1 MDRRLAFLT
10 ALLAFTGVAL
20 GAFGAHG
27 LKNAFEGLADGAQ
40 RIGWWET
47 GVRYQLFHTVAVG
60 LTGVISWHVTNRFT
74 AWAAGF
80 FTAGVVVFSG
90 SLYVMCLTGMRGL
103 GAVTPVGGVFFLAGW
118 VAFAVSARGLGR
130 TKEMTARPGEP

>member
-10 ALLAFTGVAL
+10 ALLGFTGVAL

-27 LKNAFEGLADGAQ
+27 LKTAFEGMADSAQ

-47 GVRYQLFHTVAVG
+47 GVRYQLFHVGAVG

-80 FTAGVVVFSG
+80 FTTGIILFSG
-90 SLYVMCLTGMRGL
+90 SLYVMCLTGATAMGI
-103 GAVTPVGGVFFLAGW
+103 VTPIGGLFFLAGW
-118 VAFAVSARGLGR
+118 IAFAVSARGLGR
-130 TKEMTARPGEP
+130 NKEMTARPGEP